1 MVRASRPKNEWRVN
15 LPGERVR
22 YFQTYSEARSCAERA
37 DSARLLKYMDG
48 KWELAFEFKEGEPVD
63 VDRDDPPEERAQPVP
78 GEGSEG
84 LFHSLFGGGAES
96 TDDLAHGQVVI
107 IAARWVLIVAG
118 LVLAL
123 WITDDTSNLA
133 VQLVVILGLAVGNF
147 YLHSQVLQRRPTMS
161 AVVYAAS
168 AGDLTVISLLVGMGG
183 GLESGLFVFY
193 FPAILAFSV
202 AFSTPV
208 TLAFAGAAIATYGL
222 IAMST
227 YSGGNPEVIA
237 VRLLMLAAVAI
248 CGTVYWR
255 TERSRRGVAADARE
269 ELLAQIRERNVATD
283 SQRLSPAAGTEGS

>member
-193 FPAILAFSV
+193 FPAILALSV
-202 AFSTPV
+202 AFHPRV
-208 TLAFAGAAIATYGL
+208 TALFAGTAILVYGVIGAATLSGAGGEVLVTRL
-222 IAMST
+222 I
-227 YSGGNPEVIA
+227 
-237 VRLLMLAAVAI
+237 MLAAVAV
-248 CGTVYWR
+248 CGSIYWQV
-255 TERSRRGVAADARE
+255 ERSRREAAAERQE
-269 ELLAQIRERNVATD
+269 SLLAQVKREV
-283 SQRLSPAAGTEGS
+283 PAGQ

>member
-63 VDRDDPPEERAQPVP
+63 VDRDDPPEERAQPVQ

-84 LFHSLFGGGAES
+84 LFHGLFGGGAES

-123 WITDDTSNLA
+123 WITEDTSNLA

-193 FPAILAFSV
+193 FPAILALSV
-202 AFSTPV
+202 AFHPRT
-208 TLAFAGAAIATYGL
+208 TALFAGTAILVYGVIGATTLSGAGGEVLVTRL
-222 IAMST
+222 I
-227 YSGGNPEVIA
+227 
-237 VRLLMLAAVAI
+237 MLAAVAV
-248 CGTVYWR
+248 CGSIYWQV
-255 TERSRRGVAADARE
+255 ERSRREAAAERQE
-269 ELLAQIRERNVATD
+269 SLLAQVKREV
-283 SQRLSPAAGTEGS
+283 PAGQ